1 MSSILEIYHMNPL
14 MVVVL
19 ALALKLYQDKE
30 IILSNTM
37 KM

>member
-1 MSSILEIYHMNPL
+1 MNPL

-19 ALALKLYQDKE
+19 ALALKLYQAKE

-37 KM
+37 NM

>member
-1 MSSILEIYHMNPL
+1 MNPL